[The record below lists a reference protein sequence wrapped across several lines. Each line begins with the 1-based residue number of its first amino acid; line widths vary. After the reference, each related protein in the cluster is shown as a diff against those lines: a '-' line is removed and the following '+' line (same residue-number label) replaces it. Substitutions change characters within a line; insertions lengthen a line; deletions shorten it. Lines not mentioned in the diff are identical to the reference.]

1 MIAGNLSQKIAQ
13 AMKAHDEV
21 RLSTLRLLSSA
32 FNYERIEKQHEL
44 TDEEEIAVI
53 RREAKK
59 RKDAIEAYGKVA
71 DKGDVTSRV
80 EKEKEER
87 AILQEFLPQE
97 ISDEELTK
105 IVEEAIAQTGASAI
119 SDMGRVI
126 GVVMGKTKGNVEGG
140 RVSAMVKAKLTQ

>member
-1 MIAGNLSQKIAQ
+1 MIAASLSQRIAE
-13 AMKAHDEV
+13 AMKAHDGV

-44 TDEEEIAVI
+44 TQEEEIAVV

-59 RKDAIEAYGKVA
+59 RKDAIEAYGRVA
-71 DKGDVTSRV
+71 DKGDVVSRV
-80 EKEKEER
+80 AKEKEEL
-87 AILQEFLPQE
+87 AILQEFLPAE
-97 ISDEELTK
+97 MSDEELTK
-105 IVEEAIAQTGASAI
+105 IVEEAIAQTNAAAI

-140 RVSAMVKAKLTQ
+140 RVSAIVKAKLGQ